1 MMQFHR
7 VLLASLLML
16 VAASAHAK
24 LAANPTRET
33 HIDGNWKLNA
43 ALSDDAEKI
52 LAERLKRERERMM
65 HMMREMDRR
74 NPMGLPPPDAAR
86 DLPPPSDDARARMR
100 RRREEE
106 QLLQHKLLA
115 ISDWLKIKQG
125 PSAIEFS
132 SAVDQRHLEP
142 GTRSQV
148 SMPEGEL
155 ADAEVGWQGDTL
167 IIARETREGPDVL
180 ERIRWL
186 KATDQLEY
194 RLAVSGDSELAGIK
208 LRRIYDRV
216 VTAAPPMNPLTGP
229 VR

>member
-1 MMQFHR
+1 MQHHR
-7 VLLASLLML
+7 VIPAIFIVL
-16 VAASAHAK
+16 VANIASAA
-24 LAANPTRET
+24 LAPNPSRET
-33 HIDGNWKLNA
+33 HIDGEWKLNA
-43 ALSDDAEKI
+43 SSSDDAEKI
-52 LAERLKRERERMM
+52 LDERLKRERERMM
-65 HMMREMDRR
+65 RMMREMDRR

-106 QLLQHKLLA
+106 QHLQHKLLA

-208 LRRIYDRV
+208 QRRIYDRV
-216 VTAAPPMNPLTGP
+216 VTAAPTRNPSNGP